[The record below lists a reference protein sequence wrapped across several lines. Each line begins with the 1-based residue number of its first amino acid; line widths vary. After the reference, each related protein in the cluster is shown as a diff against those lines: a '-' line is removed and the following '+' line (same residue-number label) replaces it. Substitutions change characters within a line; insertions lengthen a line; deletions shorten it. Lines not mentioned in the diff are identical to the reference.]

1 MDNGAKNYQRFV
13 SGDKSGLEEII
24 RLYSDSLTL
33 YIYTL
38 VGNIEDAREV
48 MTETFVTLY
57 VKKPDYSGR
66 SSFKTWLYSIARH
79 TAYDLL
85 KNRNK
90 YQPLSE
96 EEMEDLPSKYDLE
109 KEIDGKD
116 DKKRLYEAIDQLK
129 PEYKQVIYL
138 VYFEGFNNSETAIIM
153 KKSQKQ
159 TSELLYRAKLSLK
172 KILEKEGVFYEGLL

>member
-1 MDNGAKNYQRFV
+1 MDNGASSYNRFL

-33 YIYTL
+33 YICNL

-66 SSFKTWLYSIARH
+66 STFKMWLFSIARH
-79 TAYDLL
+79 TAYDLM

-96 EEMEDLPSKYDLE
+96 EEMRGLPSKYDLE
-109 KEIDGKD
+109 REIASKD
-116 DKKRLYEAIDQLK
+116 DKKKLYDAIEMLK

-138 VYFEGFNNSETAIIM
+138 VFFEGFSNSETAEIM
-153 KKSQKQ
+153 KKSKKQ
-159 TSELLYRAKLSLK
+159 TGELLYRAKLSLK
-172 KILEKEGVFYEGLL
+172 KILEKEGDFYEGLL